1 MHEVK
6 EVTLDKAFRLI
17 HQTAYP
23 KVDDITGDVLEH
35 GSNIC
40 LIGSAGV
47 GKTKGMEAL
56 AERTGYK
63 LITLITSQMNA
74 EQFQGIPTP
83 GSIEVTNP
91 DGSKTTK
98 GAVQYLLDTWQAEV
112 FAHADEGQ
120 PVMLFFDELRNAP
133 ADVLAASLNIL
144 ADRKI
149 NGIPLPA
156 DTVIVAAT
164 NSERDSVSPTIF
176 HTPIQGRFTWYAVT
190 QNPQDWC
197 AGAINGWG
205 KRMTHNE
212 SVIRYKIVTR
222 IREGNATLM
231 EPIDNGGEPLHLTSV
246 RGYTP
251 ESEEAAQFAW
261 RSPRSWDNCIKELS
275 GLFTKGNDPK
285 TWYEDAKSLTIGTV
299 GYLGFVEVKDIL
311 KNLSTALCTV
321 SITGEFTT
329 EQEKRNGAEAFGSRL
344 FHDVTNAR
352 KAGNTAEEN
361 AQIGVETAGNLFAGY
376 QQKFGSWSELNS
388 YTDTVIE
395 SFMSQIREH
404 LKPAFGKGLSD
415 EENQAISDTVRFAL
429 DSLTA
434 LTTKSKEEAMKHL
447 KLDDMVIGRMGN
459 QAIKEWNNYY
469 DNIFS

>member
-6 EVTLDKAFRLI
+6 EVNLDDAFRLI

-23 KVDDITGDVLEH
+23 TVDEITGDVIEH

-63 LITLITSQMNA
+63 LLTLITSQMNA
-74 EQFQGIPTP
+74 EQFQGIPVPDT
-83 GSIEVTNP
+83 IEVTNP

-98 GAVQYLLDTWQAEV
+98 GAVQYLMDTWQAEV
-112 FAHADEGQ
+112 FAQADNGQ

-149 NGIPLPA
+149 NGVPLPA

-164 NSERDSVSPTIF
+164 NSERDSVSPTTF

-190 QNPQDWC
+190 QKPSDWC

-212 SVIRYKIVTR
+212 SVIRTKIVTH
-222 IREGNATLM
+222 IRNGKATLM
-231 EPIDNGGEPLHLTSV
+231 EPMDGDEPAHLTKV

-251 ESEEAAQFAW
+251 ESEEASDFAW
-261 RSPRSWDNCIKELS
+261 RSPRSWDNCIKQLS
-275 GLFTKGNDPK
+275 RLFTKGVKPK
-285 TWYEDAKSLTIGTV
+285 AWLKDAKSVTVGTV
-299 GYLGFVEVKDIL
+299 GYLGFLEIEKIL
-311 KNLSTALCTV
+311 EELSNSLCTV
-321 SITGEFTT
+321 SVTGEFTT
-329 EQEKRNGAEAFGSRL
+329 VQEKRSAAEAFGSRL
-344 FHDVTNAR
+344 FHDVISVR
-352 KAGNTAEEN
+352 KPENTLDEN
-361 AQIGVETAGNLFAGY
+361 MRLGAETAGRLFAGY
-376 QQKFGSWSELNS
+376 QAKFGGWSELDA
-388 YTDTVIE
+388 YTNNVIE
-395 SFMSQIREH
+395 AYITQIREH
-404 LKPAFGKGLSD
+404 MSPAFGKGLSD

-429 DSLTA
+429 DSLVQ
-434 LTTKSKEEAMKHL
+434 LTTRSKEEAMKHL
-447 KLDDMVIGRMGN
+447 QLNDMVIGRMGN